1 MKVVLMKGNK
11 AIISYK
17 VSMLKAIKFDN
28 DTLMYIVEFND
39 GRKHLISAYNHYF
52 DFVGWQVAKSVV

>member
-1 MKVVLMKGNK
+1 MKVVLMKGNR

-28 DTLMYIVEFND
+28 DNLMYIVEFND

-52 DFVGWQVAKSVV
+52 DFVD

>member
-1 MKVVLMKGNK
+1 MKVVLMKGDK

-28 DTLMYIVEFND
+28 DNLMYIVEFND

-52 DFVGWQVAKSVV
+52 DFVG

>member
-1 MKVVLMKGNK
+1 MKVVLMKGDK

-17 VSMLKAIKFDN
+17 VSMLKSIKFDN
-28 DTLMYIVEFND
+28 DNLMYIVEFND

-52 DFVGWQVAKSVV
+52 DFVDWHAAKSIV